1 MSKNFSKENNVGV
14 LIWARSTPKEN
25 IFQEMI
31 SLVEQNYEKNIIF
44 FVDDLCPQQ
53 VYNRSKETQNFYNEK
68 YRSYFKSKNVKFYFS
83 SQLVSLEKIDNH
95 YLQEMIDDMTIKE
108 YVTILP
114 HKKHENGEFEL
125 NEVIHTI
132 FQELLLKEA
141 LSMVSTILLGKFS
154 QNLVI
159 FHKKITGQNIE
170 TIIIERM
177 SYNRRK

>member
-1 MSKNFSKENNVGV
+1 MSKNFSKENNIGV
-14 LIWARSTPKEN
+14 LIWARSTPKQN
-25 IFQEMI
+25 VFQEMI
-31 SLVEQNYEKNIIF
+31 NIVEKNYKKNIIF

-53 VYNRSKETQNFYNEK
+53 VYNRSRETQNFYNEK

-114 HKKHENGEFEL
+114 YKKHENGEFEL
-125 NEVIHTI
+125 SEVIHTI

-177 SYNRRK
+177 NH

>member
-1 MSKNFSKENNVGV
+1 MKN
-14 LIWARSTPKEN
+14 
-25 IFQEMI
+25 
-31 SLVEQNYEKNIIF
+31 
-44 FVDDLCPQQ
+44 
-53 VYNRSKETQNFYNEK
+53 
-68 YRSYFKSKNVKFYFS
+68 RSYFKSKNVQFYFS